1 MASTG
6 PVSKRPAHGPVRIA
20 AAAITGLAL
29 VQLLLVLM
37 FSWSASRAAPHG
49 VPLAVAGPPRAAG
62 AVAAGLGRADPG
74 AFAVTVLPGD
84 AAARS
89 AVTGRQV
96 YAAVSIRPGAS
107 TVYTAAAAAPAVAA
121 ELGTALP
128 AALKRAAPG
137 TTVRVRDLVPNPPD
151 DPRGAGL
158 PLSLIPIC
166 ITSIAAGA
174 LLALLIRTR
183 GTRIAALLAYSVAAG
198 ALSTLAMQTIVGV
211 VTGTWLANASVLAL
225 ACLAFSAGTAAMAAL
240 LGRAGVVVSVLVVF
254 FFGFAFS
261 GVATAWQFVPTP
273 WGQVAQYLPVGAL
286 NTALRSVAFFGGASD
301 APALTVLG
309 AWAALG
315 LAASLLTR
323 RASRVPA
330 HHATPIPA

>member
-1 MASTG
+1 
-6 PVSKRPAHGPVRIA
+6 
-20 AAAITGLAL
+20 
-29 VQLLLVLM
+29 
-37 FSWSASRAAPHG
+37 
-49 VPLAVAGPPRAAG
+49 
-62 AVAAGLGRADPG
+62 
-74 AFAVTVLPGD
+74 
-84 AAARS
+84 
-89 AVTGRQV
+89 
-96 YAAVSIRPGAS
+96 
-107 TVYTAAAAAPAVAA
+107 
-121 ELGTALP
+121 
-128 AALKRAAPG
+128 
-137 TTVRVRDLVPNPPD
+137 
-151 DPRGAGL
+151 
-158 PLSLIPIC
+158 
-166 ITSIAAGA
+166 
-174 LLALLIRTR
+174 
-183 GTRIAALLAYSVAAG
+183 VAAG